1 MNPRC
6 RAIDLA
12 SCSVMAHH
20 YPVDTRSMAAPRLS
34 RFAPRAGLVPL
45 CQTFVRWSQ
54 KWVAWAANHDAAGR
68 ERVPPR
74 HHLKVPTMQ
83 KMPAAAPSANAI
95 TATLA
100 PSDRTPT
107 VLGNCRPRLVGAR
120 YTIVGARAPAFRA
133 PLARLARLRQLRLLR
148 EREHRQ
154 QRNRTDDDQY
164 FHYISFAK
172 AATTS
177 PPQGC
182 LKRSQR
188 RSSQSAEQLCR
199 DLRRSPRQRLASIAP
214 RSQPA
219 ARRRRRGR
227 GETCERSVERAGL
240 TLL

>member
-1 MNPRC
+1 
-6 RAIDLA
+6 
-12 SCSVMAHH
+12 MAHH

-83 KMPAAAPSANAI
+83 KMPAAAPSAKEI

-100 PSDRTPT
+100 PSARTPDR
-107 VLGNCRPRLVGAR
+107 LGNCRASLVGAR

-188 RSSQSAEQLCR
+188 RSSQSAEQLCK
-199 DLRRSPRQRLASIAP
+199 DLRRSPRRRLATAIAP
-214 RSQPA
+214 RPQWA
-219 ARRRRRGR
+219 ARRRRL
-227 GETCERSVERAGL
+227 AGHACAVAASDCWKR
-240 TLL
+240 TTR